1 MSVKK
6 IIIKFTDVKDST
18 FENIK
23 FQVEGIM
30 QGVKSVDKDLK
41 YKLFKHQGGVNNK
54 MEEFTKSKKL

>member
-6 IIIKFTDVKDST
+6 IIIKFTDVKDLT
-18 FENIK
+18 FDNIQ
-23 FQVEGIM
+23 FQVKGIM

-54 MEEFTKSKKL
+54 MEEL

>member
-6 IIIKFTDVKDST
+6 IIIKFTDVKDLT
-18 FENIK
+18 FDTIQ
-23 FQVEGIM
+23 FQVKGIM

-54 MEEFTKSKKL
+54 MEEL

>member
-6 IIIKFTDVKDST
+6 IIIKFTDVKDLT
-18 FENIK
+18 FDNIQ
-23 FQVEGIM
+23 FQVKGIM

-54 MEEFTKSKKL
+54 MEKL

>member
-6 IIIKFTDVKDST
+6 IIIKFTDVKDLT
-18 FENIK
+18 FETIQ
-23 FQVEGIM
+23 FQVKGIM

-54 MEEFTKSKKL
+54 MEEL